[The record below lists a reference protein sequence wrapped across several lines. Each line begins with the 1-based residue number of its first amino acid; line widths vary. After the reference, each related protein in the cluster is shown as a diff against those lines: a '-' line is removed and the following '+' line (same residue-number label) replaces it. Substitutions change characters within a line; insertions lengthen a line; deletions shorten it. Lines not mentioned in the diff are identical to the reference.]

1 MINDE
6 LPGTHHLS
14 FNIWTLDTRP
24 AEPAT
29 RFRSKLEGQV
39 CIKSKKKHKA
49 MSKKLIRFDWAM
61 KTILRDKANF
71 DVLEGFLGALL
82 EDDEIRILHLL
93 ESESN
98 QPEETDKFNRV
109 DMLVV
114 DSRSRK
120 IFIEIQNTRETDYLE
135 RLLFGASKIVVEHQN
150 LGEDFKNI
158 SKVIS
163 ISILYFNLGIGDDY
177 LYSGTTE
184 FRGMNTGTP
193 LIFKRRIET
202 IENFQPKYQ
211 FVEKKIFPEYY
222 LITVER
228 YKNIVR
234 KKIDEWVYIF
244 KNNEVKEG
252 SSSKNIDK
260 AEAKLA
266 ELNMTPEERKIY
278 EKYLINVARDR
289 DAINTAKEEGEA
301 KGEAKN
307 KRETAIV
314 MLENH
319 EPIEKIAL
327 YTGLLPDEIEKLRK
341 KLRKG

>member
-1 MINDE
+1 
-6 LPGTHHLS
+6 
-14 FNIWTLDTRP
+14 
-24 AEPAT
+24 
-29 RFRSKLEGQV
+29 
-39 CIKSKKKHKA
+39 

-71 DVLEGFLGALL
+71 DVLEGFLSALL
-82 EDDEIRILHLL
+82 EDDDIKILHIL

-98 QPEETDKFNRV
+98 QPDEGDKFNRV
-109 DMLVV
+109 DLLVE
-114 DSRSRK
+114 DHQKRK
-120 IFIEIQNTRETDYLE
+120 IFIEIQNTREADYLE
-135 RLLFGASKIVVEHQN
+135 RILFGASKIVVEHQD

-163 ISILYFNLGIGDDY
+163 ISILYFNLGTGDDY
-177 LYSGTTE
+177 LYSGITE

-193 LIFKRRIET
+193 LIFKKRIET

-252 SSSKNIDK
+252 SISKNIDK
-260 AEAKLA
+260 AERKLA
-266 ELNMTPEERKIY
+266 ELNMTPQERKIY
-278 EKYLINVARDR
+278 EKYLINLMRDR
-289 DAINTAKEEGEA
+289 DAINTAKEEGKDEGIKEGKIEGKIEVA
-301 KGEAKN
+301 RQMKQKN
-307 KRETAIV
+307 MDFSLISELTGLTIKE
-314 MLENH
+314 
-319 EPIEKIAL
+319 IEKI
-327 YTGLLPDEIEKLRK
+327 
-341 KLRKG
+341 